1 MQQPETQKGS
11 LRRQNR
17 RVLIALV
24 IIFVGL
30 AVIAVARMVWRSGP

>member
-1 MQQPETQKGS
+1 MQQHEIQDNR

-17 RVLIALV
+17 RVLIALI

-30 AVIAVARMVWRSGP
+30 TIAAVARMVWRSGM